1 MTPGKRAFK
10 PKTTNVELMFRTH
23 DPLEELNRAERAQE
37 DDYFRKLDQ
46 ELIVA
51 LRAKNAT
58 EIEQAI
64 RTYTRMRCP
73 QCGEPLEETYERRVK
88 VDACPACGG
97 MWLDKE
103 KRKVLVG
110 STKSSWIQQLFK
122 GLSGD
127 GGMNGSRSQMER

>member
-1 MTPGKRAFK
+1 MTPGKRTIK
-10 PKTTNVELMFRTH
+10 PKMTNVELMFRTH

-51 LRAKNAT
+51 LREKNAT
-58 EIEQAI
+58 EVEQAI

-73 QCGEPLEETYERRVK
+73 KCGEPLEATHERRIK
-88 VDACPACGG
+88 VDTCPACGG

-103 KRKVLVG
+103 TWKVLVG
-110 STKSSWIQQLFK
+110 STESSWIQQLFK
-122 GLSGD
+122 GL
-127 GGMNGSRSQMER
+127 MRARQ